1 MDQYSTNPLQEVLAL
16 TQQERTNVQSM
27 VESYVEEYDL
37 YPAFLYLEG
46 MYADAKCYQILN
58 RFVWKPNKRRAKVL
72 QLIDQETDPQ
82 RKEYWQTQLDLHPE
96 REKSGD
102 AQDMD
107 DAIYELMAGEL
118 KAFELVP
125 SIENAPPLRFSR
137 VSADK
142 IQISFN
148 DEHLGQF
155 LFRHRVITSDISE
168 DWNKYENNIQ
178 ALGFHKRGQ
187 DLICSIEL
195 AFNPTKGCQS
205 IKTVLARLIFEV
217 YERHTWPLKWMI
229 QKNA

>member
-1 MDQYSTNPLQEVLAL
+1 MEQYSANPLQEAL
-16 TQQERTNVQSM
+16 DFTEQGCLKAQSM
-27 VESYVEEYDL
+27 AKLHIEQYDL

-46 MYADAKCYQILN
+46 MLSDQRRVQILN
-58 RFVWKPNKRRAKVL
+58 RFVWRPNKKREKIL
-72 QLIDQETDPQ
+72 DLIAQETDPQ
-82 RKEYWQTQLDLHPE
+82 RKNYWQTQLELYPE

-102 AQDMD
+102 AQDID

-118 KAFELVP
+118 EAFELVP
-125 SIENAPPLRFSR
+125 SIEHAPPLRFSR

-155 LFRHRVITSDISE
+155 LFKHRVTTSDISE
-168 DWNKYENNIQ
+168 DWNKYENSIQ

-195 AFNPTKGCQS
+195 TFNPTKGCQS

-229 QKNA
+229 QKNV

>member
-1 MDQYSTNPLQEVLAL
+1 MEQYSKNPLQEAL
-16 TQQERTNVQSM
+16 DMTEQGCLEAQLMAKSHIEQ
-27 VESYVEEYDL
+27 YDL

-46 MYADAKCYQILN
+46 MHADQKRVQILN
-58 RFVWKPNKRRAKVL
+58 RFVWRPNKKREKIL
-72 QLIDQETDPQ
+72 DLIAQETDPQ
-82 RKEYWQTQLDLHPE
+82 RKQYWQTQLELYPE

-102 AQDMD
+102 AQEID

-118 KAFELVP
+118 EAFELVP
-125 SIENAPPLRFSR
+125 SIEHAPPLRFSR

-155 LFRHRVITSDISE
+155 LFRHRVTTSDISE
-168 DWNKYENNIQ
+168 DWNKYENSIQ

-195 AFNPTKGCQS
+195 TFNPTKGCQS

-229 QKNA
+229 QKNV